1 MRSSSLLCA
10 VAALSLAACQKS
22 ETQAPANTPA
32 AAAAPRDAAAPAAP
46 KLAYAHSVTLAA
58 PQDGLR
64 QLFSRHEETCRAAGS
79 DLCQVLGASLEM
91 GSGGG
96 RSVGQLDLRASPEW
110 LRTFQSGLDAD
121 ARAVGGRVAS
131 TTTTAEDVST
141 PSAAGEAA
149 LKARV
154 ALRDEL
160 REILRT
166 GQGRPRE
173 RVAVAQQLAQL
184 EAEIAAARRDVRALA
199 GRAALSNL
207 TLVYR
212 SQRLFEG
219 RGGGPLAE
227 AADDGVELLVM
238 VTGLLVRM
246 LGVVLP
252 VGALVAGGWALGRLL
267 QARRTRTRRP
277 A

>member
-1 MRSSSLLCA
+1 MRSSTLLCA

-64 QLFSRHEETCRAAGS
+64 QLVTRHEETCRAAGP

-121 ARAVGGRVAS
+121 ARAVGG
-131 TTTTAEDVST
+131 
-141 PSAAGEAA
+141 
-149 LKARV
+149 
-154 ALRDEL
+154 
-160 REILRT
+160 
-166 GQGRPRE
+166 
-173 RVAVAQQLAQL
+173 
-184 EAEIAAARRDVRALA
+184 
-199 GRAALSNL
+199 
-207 TLVYR
+207 
-212 SQRLFEG
+212 
-219 RGGGPLAE
+219 
-227 AADDGVELLVM
+227 
-238 VTGLLVRM
+238 
-246 LGVVLP
+246 
-252 VGALVAGGWALGRLL
+252 WALGRVL
-267 QARRTRTRRP
+267 QARRARTRRS